1 MSFSGMLFL
10 LLLGLVI
17 FGPKKLPQVGK
28 QIGKVLADLK
38 SFTHEFKSQLEI
50 EMEGASKQ
58 EDVAPASSPQSK
70 LPAETE
76 PRVPESDAFES
87 EPRRIEA
94 FHG

>member
-1 MSFSGMLFL
+1 VSFSGMVFL
-10 LLLGLVI
+10 VLLGLI
-17 FGPKKLPQVGK
+17 ILGPKKLPRVGN
-28 QIGKVLADLK
+28 QIGEVLADLE

-50 EMEGASKQ
+50 EMEGAIKE

-70 LPAETE
+70 LPAETDA
-76 PRVPESDAFES
+76 RVPESDAFES